1 MKQHIFSYIGIITS
15 IIVLDVFWLFFT
27 FDKIYQ
33 RYLSHVFAP
42 KPLWWAAALF
52 YLLYAFGLYFVVVRP
67 MANQSVSMIFVTGMI
82 FGLVTYGTYD
92 LTNQATIKDWP
103 IIITI
108 VDLAWGS
115 LLAGISSLIGALV
128 MRKF

>member
-1 MKQHIFSYIGIITS
+1 
-15 IIVLDVFWLFFT
+15 
-27 FDKIYQ
+27 
-33 RYLSHVFAP
+33 
-42 KPLWWAAALF
+42 
-52 YLLYAFGLYFVVVRP
+52 